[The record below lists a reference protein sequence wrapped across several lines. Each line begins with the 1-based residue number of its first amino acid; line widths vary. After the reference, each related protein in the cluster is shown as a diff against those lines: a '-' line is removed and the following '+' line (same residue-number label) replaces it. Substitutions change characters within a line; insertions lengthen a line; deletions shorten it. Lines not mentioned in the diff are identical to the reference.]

1 MNYEL
6 LSSLYYK
13 GKKEYEQEYNDRFNS
28 VASKRLN
35 ISIEENQC
43 FYILTEEVV
52 NKLYNVMV
60 LNQKLDKLTSEIP
73 GIALQQY
80 IKKCLIDEIVLTNEI
95 EGVVSTRKDINEILE
110 NVEDKN
116 KRLTGLVNKYLN
128 LCSEENIDII
138 TCNDVRNIYN
148 DLLWEEISEDD
159 KLNLPDGVYFRKEG
173 VDVLSSFKNVIHKG
187 VMPEEKI
194 NLMMTQALNI
204 LNDRDIIPILRIAI
218 FHYLF
223 GYIHPFYDGNGRLS
237 RFISSYL
244 ITQEFAP
251 VLAYRLSYT
260 IKENIKE
267 YYEAFKTCNDPRNQ
281 GDLTPFVLMFLRVL
295 KISMEQLIVGLE
307 KRKGQLEYYETLLGN
322 FAKSEEIKNEDV
334 IKMLFVLVQ
343 SESFSER
350 GISTQELLEF
360 LEISRSTLKKIMES
374 IQNYGLI
381 KKMKRGTKN
390 FFGIYLEELEKLVHA
405 SSK

>member
-223 GYIHPFYDGNGRLS
+223 GYIHPFYDGNGRTS

-244 ITQEFAP
+244 LSKELNTLTGFG
-251 VLAYRLSYT
+251 LSYA
-260 IKENIKE
+260 IKENISQ
-267 YYEAFKTCNDPRNQ
+267 YYKGFKTVNEKKNK
-281 GDLTPFVLMFLRVL
+281 GDLTPFIISFLDILSKELESLNNSVIERINIINRYSKVIEVMEKKDKQKQNIIYVIFQETLFGEAGIDVSSLMKYAKASKYKVTQVL
-295 KISMEQLIVGLE
+295 K
-307 KRKGQLEYYETLLGN
+307 EYDDML
-322 FAKSEEIKNEDV
+322 IKNK
-334 IKMLFVLVQ
+334 IGRKNYY
-343 SESFSER
+343 SFDLAVVDE
-350 GISTQELLEF
+350 
-360 LEISRSTLKKIMES
+360 K
-374 IQNYGLI
+374 
-381 KKMKRGTKN
+381 
-390 FFGIYLEELEKLVHA
+390 YLD
-405 SSK
+405 

>member
-13 GKKEYEQEYNDRFNS
+13 SKKEYEQEYNDRFNS

-173 VDVLSSFKNVIHKG
+173 VDVLSQLKKVIHKG

-204 LNDRDIIPILRIAI
+204 LNDRDIIPILRVAI

-223 GYIHPFYDGNGRLS
+223 GYIHPFYDGNGRTS

-244 ITQEFAP
+244 LSKELNTLTGFG
-251 VLAYRLSYT
+251 LSYA
-260 IKENIKE
+260 IKENISQ
-267 YYEAFKTCNDPRNQ
+267 YYKGFKTVNEKKNK
-281 GDLTPFVLMFLRVL
+281 GDLTPFIISFLDILSKELESLNNSVVKRINIINRYSKVIEVMEKKDKQKQNIIFVIFQETLFGEAGIDVSSLVEFTETSKYKVTQVL
-295 KISMEQLIVGLE
+295 K
-307 KRKGQLEYYETLLGN
+307 EYDDML
-322 FAKSEEIKNEDV
+322 IKNK
-334 IKMLFVLVQ
+334 IGRKKYY
-343 SESFSER
+343 SFDLDAVDE
-350 GISTQELLEF
+350 
-360 LEISRSTLKKIMES
+360 K
-374 IQNYGLI
+374 
-381 KKMKRGTKN
+381 
-390 FFGIYLEELEKLVHA
+390 YLD
-405 SSK
+405 

>member
-1 MNYEL
+1 MSDFLNYEL

-13 GKKEYEQEYNDRFNS
+13 GKEEYEKEYNDRFNS
-28 VASKRLN
+28 IASKRLN

-73 GIALQQY
+73 RIALQRY
-80 IKKCLIDEIVLTNEI
+80 IKKCLIGEIVLTNEI

-173 VDVLSSFKNVIHKG
+173 VDVLSPFKKVIHKG

-204 LNDRDIIPILRIAI
+204 LNDRDIIPILRVAI

-223 GYIHPFYDGNGRLS
+223 GYIHPFYDGNGRTS

-244 ITQEFAP
+244 LSKELNTLTGFG
-251 VLAYRLSYT
+251 LSYA
-260 IKENIKE
+260 IKENISQ
-267 YYEAFKTCNDPRNQ
+267 YYKGFKTVNEKKNK
-281 GDLTPFVLMFLRVL
+281 GDLTPFIISFLDILSKELESLNNSVVKRINIINRYSKVIEVMEKKDKQKQNIIFVIFQETLFGEAGIDVSSLVEFTETSKYKVTQVL
-295 KISMEQLIVGLE
+295 K
-307 KRKGQLEYYETLLGN
+307 EYDDML
-322 FAKSEEIKNEDV
+322 IKNK
-334 IKMLFVLVQ
+334 IGRKNYY
-343 SESFSER
+343 SFDLDAVDE
-350 GISTQELLEF
+350 
-360 LEISRSTLKKIMES
+360 K
-374 IQNYGLI
+374 
-381 KKMKRGTKN
+381 
-390 FFGIYLEELEKLVHA
+390 YLD
-405 SSK
+405 

>member
-13 GKKEYEQEYNDRFNS
+13 GKEEYEKEYNDRFNS
-28 VASKRLN
+28 IASKRLN

-73 GIALQQY
+73 RIALQRY
-80 IKKCLIDEIVLTNEI
+80 IKKCLIGEIVLTNEI

-173 VDVLSSFKNVIHKG
+173 VDVLSPFKKVIHKG

-204 LNDRDIIPILRIAI
+204 LNDRDIIPILRVAI

-223 GYIHPFYDGNGRLS
+223 GYIHPFYDGNGRTS

-244 ITQEFAP
+244 LSKELNTLTGFG
-251 VLAYRLSYT
+251 LSYA
-260 IKENIKE
+260 IKENISQ
-267 YYEAFKTCNDPRNQ
+267 YYKGFKTVNEKKNK
-281 GDLTPFVLMFLRVL
+281 GDLTPFIISFLDILSKELESLNNSVVKRINIINRYSKVIEVMEKKDKQKQNIIFVIFQETLFGEAGIDVSSLVEFTETSKYKFTQVL
-295 KISMEQLIVGLE
+295 K
-307 KRKGQLEYYETLLGN
+307 EYDDML
-322 FAKSEEIKNEDV
+322 IKNK
-334 IKMLFVLVQ
+334 IGRKNYY
-343 SESFSER
+343 SFDLDAVDE
-350 GISTQELLEF
+350 
-360 LEISRSTLKKIMES
+360 K
-374 IQNYGLI
+374 
-381 KKMKRGTKN
+381 
-390 FFGIYLEELEKLVHA
+390 YLD
-405 SSK
+405 

>member
-13 GKKEYEQEYNDRFNS
+13 SKKEYEQEYNDRFNS

-73 GIALQQY
+73 RIALQRY

-116 KRLTGLVNKYLN
+116 KRLTGLVNKYLK

-173 VDVLSSFKNVIHKG
+173 VDVLSPFKKVIHKG
-187 VMPEEKI
+187 VIPEEKI

-204 LNDRDIIPILRIAI
+204 LNDRDIIPILRVAI

-223 GYIHPFYDGNGRLS
+223 GYIHPFYDGNGRTS

-244 ITQEFAP
+244 LSKELNILTGFG
-251 VLAYRLSYT
+251 LSYA
-260 IKENIKE
+260 IKENISQ
-267 YYEAFKTCNDPRNQ
+267 YYKGFKTVNEKKNK
-281 GDLTPFVLMFLRVL
+281 GDLTPFVIMFLDILSKELESLNNSVIEKISIIDRYSKVIKVMEEKDKRKQSIIFVIFQETFFGEAGIDVSSLMKYAKASKYKVTQVL
-295 KISMEQLIVGLE
+295 K
-307 KRKGQLEYYETLLGN
+307 EYDDML
-322 FAKSEEIKNEDV
+322 IKNK
-334 IKMLFVLVQ
+334 IGRKNYY
-343 SESFSER
+343 SFDLDAVDE
-350 GISTQELLEF
+350 
-360 LEISRSTLKKIMES
+360 K
-374 IQNYGLI
+374 
-381 KKMKRGTKN
+381 
-390 FFGIYLEELEKLVHA
+390 YLD
-405 SSK
+405 

>member
-13 GKKEYEQEYNDRFNS
+13 GKEEYEKEYNDRFNS
-28 VASKRLN
+28 IASKRLN

-73 GIALQQY
+73 RIALQRY
-80 IKKCLIDEIVLTNEI
+80 IKKCLIGEIVLTNEI

-173 VDVLSSFKNVIHKG
+173 VDVLSPFKKVIHKG

-204 LNDRDIIPILRIAI
+204 LNDRDIIPILRVAM

-223 GYIHPFYDGNGRLS
+223 GYIHPFYDGNGRTS

-244 ITQEFAP
+244 LSKELNTLTGFG
-251 VLAYRLSYT
+251 LSYA
-260 IKENIKE
+260 IKENISQ
-267 YYEAFKTCNDPRNQ
+267 YYKGFKTVNEKKNK
-281 GDLTPFVLMFLRVL
+281 GDLTPFIISFLDILSKELESLNNSVVKRINIINRYSKVIEVMEKKDKQKQNIIFVIFQETLFGEAGIDVSSLVEFTETSKYKVTQVL
-295 KISMEQLIVGLE
+295 K
-307 KRKGQLEYYETLLGN
+307 EYDDML
-322 FAKSEEIKNEDV
+322 IKNK
-334 IKMLFVLVQ
+334 IGRKNYY
-343 SESFSER
+343 SFDLDAVDE
-350 GISTQELLEF
+350 
-360 LEISRSTLKKIMES
+360 K
-374 IQNYGLI
+374 
-381 KKMKRGTKN
+381 
-390 FFGIYLEELEKLVHA
+390 YLD
-405 SSK
+405 

>member
-13 GKKEYEQEYNDRFNS
+13 GKEEYEKEYNDRFNS
-28 VASKRLN
+28 IASKRLN

-60 LNQKLDKLTSEIP
+60 LNQKLDKLTSESP
-73 GIALQQY
+73 RIALQRY
-80 IKKCLIDEIVLTNEI
+80 IKKCLIGEIVLTNEI

-173 VDVLSSFKNVIHKG
+173 VDVLSPFKKVIHKG

-204 LNDRDIIPILRIAI
+204 LNDRDIIPILRVAI

-223 GYIHPFYDGNGRLS
+223 GYIHPFYDGNGRTS

-244 ITQEFAP
+244 LSKELNTLTGFG
-251 VLAYRLSYT
+251 LSYA
-260 IKENIKE
+260 IKENISQ
-267 YYEAFKTCNDPRNQ
+267 YYKGFKTVNEKKNK
-281 GDLTPFVLMFLRVL
+281 GDLTPFIISFLDILSKELESLNNSVVKRINIINRYSKVIEVMEKKDKQKQNIIFVIFQETLFGEAGIDVSSLVEFTETSKYKVTQVL
-295 KISMEQLIVGLE
+295 K
-307 KRKGQLEYYETLLGN
+307 EYDDML
-322 FAKSEEIKNEDV
+322 IKNK
-334 IKMLFVLVQ
+334 IGRKNYY
-343 SESFSER
+343 SFDLDAVDE
-350 GISTQELLEF
+350 
-360 LEISRSTLKKIMES
+360 K
-374 IQNYGLI
+374 
-381 KKMKRGTKN
+381 
-390 FFGIYLEELEKLVHA
+390 YLD
-405 SSK
+405 

>member
-1 MNYEL
+1 LNYEL

-223 GYIHPFYDGNGRLS
+223 GYIHPFYDGNGRTS

-244 ITQEFAP
+244 LSKELNTLTGFG
-251 VLAYRLSYT
+251 LSYA
-260 IKENIKE
+260 IKENISQ
-267 YYEAFKTCNDPRNQ
+267 YYKGFKTVNEKKNK
-281 GDLTPFVLMFLRVL
+281 GDLTPFIISFLDILSKELESLNNSVIERINIINRYSKVIEVMEKKDKQKQNIIYVIFQETLFGEAGIDVSSLMKYAKASKYKVTQVL
-295 KISMEQLIVGLE
+295 K
-307 KRKGQLEYYETLLGN
+307 EYDDML
-322 FAKSEEIKNEDV
+322 IKNK
-334 IKMLFVLVQ
+334 IGRKNYY
-343 SESFSER
+343 SFDLAVVDE
-350 GISTQELLEF
+350 
-360 LEISRSTLKKIMES
+360 K
-374 IQNYGLI
+374 
-381 KKMKRGTKN
+381 
-390 FFGIYLEELEKLVHA
+390 YLD
-405 SSK
+405 

>member
-13 GKKEYEQEYNDRFNS
+13 SKKEYEQEYNDRFNS

-73 GIALQQY
+73 RIALQRY

-116 KRLTGLVNKYLN
+116 KRLTGLVNKYLK

-159 KLNLPDGVYFRKEG
+159 KLNLPDGVYFRKER
-173 VDVLSSFKNVIHKG
+173 VDVLSPFKKVIHKG
-187 VMPEEKI
+187 VIPEEKI

-204 LNDRDIIPILRIAI
+204 LNDRDIIPILRVAI

-223 GYIHPFYDGNGRLS
+223 GYIHPFYDGNGRTS

-244 ITQEFAP
+244 LSKELNILTGFG
-251 VLAYRLSYT
+251 LSYA
-260 IKENIKE
+260 IKENISQ
-267 YYEAFKTCNDPRNQ
+267 YYKGFKTVNEKKNK
-281 GDLTPFVLMFLRVL
+281 GDLTPFVIMFLDILSKELESLNNSVIEKISIIDRYSKVIKVMEEKDKRKQSIIFVIFQETFFGEAGIDVSSLMKYAKASKYKVTQVL
-295 KISMEQLIVGLE
+295 K
-307 KRKGQLEYYETLLGN
+307 EYDDML
-322 FAKSEEIKNEDV
+322 IKNK
-334 IKMLFVLVQ
+334 IGRKNYY
-343 SESFSER
+343 SFDLDAVDE
-350 GISTQELLEF
+350 
-360 LEISRSTLKKIMES
+360 K
-374 IQNYGLI
+374 
-381 KKMKRGTKN
+381 
-390 FFGIYLEELEKLVHA
+390 YLD
-405 SSK
+405 

>member
-13 GKKEYEQEYNDRFNS
+13 SKNEYEQEYNNRFHS
-28 VASKRLN
+28 IASKRLN

-52 NKLYNVMV
+52 NKLYNIMV

-116 KRLTGLVNKYLN
+116 KRLTGLVNKYLK

-173 VDVLSSFKNVIHKG
+173 VDVLSPFKKVIHKG

-223 GYIHPFYDGNGRLS
+223 GYIHPFYDGNGRTS

-244 ITQEFAP
+244 LSKELNTLTGFG
-251 VLAYRLSYT
+251 LSYA
-260 IKENIKE
+260 IKENISQ
-267 YYEAFKTCNDPRNQ
+267 YYKGFKTVNEKKNK
-281 GDLTPFVLMFLRVL
+281 GDLTPFIISFLDVLSKELESLNNSVIKRINIINRYSKIIEVMEKKDKQKQNIIFVIFQETLFGEAGIDVSSLVEFTETSKYKVTQVL
-295 KISMEQLIVGLE
+295 K
-307 KRKGQLEYYETLLGN
+307 EYDDML
-322 FAKSEEIKNEDV
+322 IKNKIGRKNYYSFDLDDV
-334 IKMLFVLVQ
+334 D
-343 SESFSER
+343 
-350 GISTQELLEF
+350 
-360 LEISRSTLKKIMES
+360 KK
-374 IQNYGLI
+374 
-381 KKMKRGTKN
+381 
-390 FFGIYLEELEKLVHA
+390 YLD
-405 SSK
+405 

>member
-223 GYIHPFYDGNGRLS
+223 GYIHPFYDGNGRTS

-244 ITQEFAP
+244 LSKELNTLTGFG
-251 VLAYRLSYT
+251 LSYA
-260 IKENIKE
+260 IKENISQ
-267 YYEAFKTCNDPRNQ
+267 YYKGFKTVNEKKNKW
-281 GDLTPFVLMFLRVL
+281 DLTPFIISFLDILSKELESLNNSVIERINIINRYSKVIEVMEKKDKQKQNIIYVIFQETLFGEAGIDVSSLMKYAKASKYKVTQVL
-295 KISMEQLIVGLE
+295 K
-307 KRKGQLEYYETLLGN
+307 EYDDML
-322 FAKSEEIKNEDV
+322 IKNK
-334 IKMLFVLVQ
+334 IGRKNYY
-343 SESFSER
+343 SFDLAVVDE
-350 GISTQELLEF
+350 
-360 LEISRSTLKKIMES
+360 K
-374 IQNYGLI
+374 
-381 KKMKRGTKN
+381 
-390 FFGIYLEELEKLVHA
+390 YLD
-405 SSK
+405 

>member
-223 GYIHPFYDGNGRLS
+223 GYIHPFYDGNGRTS

-244 ITQEFAP
+244 LSKELNTLTGFG
-251 VLAYRLSYT
+251 LSYA
-260 IKENIKE
+260 IKENISQ
-267 YYEAFKTCNDPRNQ
+267 YYKGFKTVNEKKNK
-281 GDLTPFVLMFLRVL
+281 GDLTPFIISFLDILSKELESLNNSVIERINIINRYSKVIEVMEKKDKQKQNIIYVIFQETLFGEAGIDVSSLMKYAKASKYKVTQVL
-295 KISMEQLIVGLE
+295 K
-307 KRKGQLEYYETLLGN
+307 EYDDML
-322 FAKSEEIKNEDV
+322 IKNKIGRKNYYSFDLAVVDE
-334 IKMLFVLVQ
+334 KYLV
-343 SESFSER
+343 
-350 GISTQELLEF
+350 
-360 LEISRSTLKKIMES
+360 
-374 IQNYGLI
+374 
-381 KKMKRGTKN
+381 
-390 FFGIYLEELEKLVHA
+390 
-405 SSK
+405 